1 MAKKQAIE
9 FLKLLD
15 TDDALQE
22 QLQEKTPKEAA
33 EIARGLSFDFTED
46 ELKQAIAVLK
56 AERAKQNEPEMLT
69 PESLDTAV
77 GGMFWDGETAPDGH
91 EMGCF
96 ISWHGDRW
104 QEKNGIYCGKM
115 NLCDRQFHV
124 CLSTPNRNGK
134 HDLIMDS

>member
-15 TDDALQE
+15 TDEALQE
-22 QLQEKTPKEAA
+22 QLREKTPKEAA
-33 EIARGLSFDFTED
+33 EVARGLSFDVTED
-46 ELKQAIAVLK
+46 ELTQAAAALK
-56 AERAKQNEPEMLT
+56 AERANPGELEKLT
-69 PESLDTAV
+69 LEKLDTAV
-77 GGMFWDGETAPDGH
+77 GGMFWDGELAPDGH
-91 EMGCF
+91 EMGCLL
-96 ISWHGDRW
+96 SWYGDQW

-115 NLCDRQFHV
+115 NLCNRQFHV

>member
-15 TDDALQE
+15 TDEALQE
-22 QLQEKTPKEAA
+22 KLREKTPKEAA
-33 EIARGLSFDFTED
+33 EVARGLSFDVTED
-46 ELKQAIAVLK
+46 ELTQAAAALK
-56 AERAKQNEPEMLT
+56 AERANPGGLEKLT
-69 PESLDTAV
+69 LEKLDTAV
-77 GGMFWDGETAPDGH
+77 GGMFWDGELAPDGY
-91 EMGCF
+91 EVGCLL
-96 ISWHGDRW
+96 SWYGDQW

-115 NLCDRQFHV
+115 NLCNKQFHV

>member
-1 MAKKQAIE
+1 MAKKQALE

-15 TDDALQE
+15 ADEALQE
-22 QLQEKTPKEAA
+22 QLREKTPEEAA
-33 EIARGLSFDFTED
+33 EVARGLSFDVTAD
-46 ELKQAIAVLK
+46 ELTEAAEALK
-56 AERAKQNEPEMLT
+56 AERAHQDEPEKLT
-69 PESLDTAV
+69 LETMDAAA

-96 ISWHGDRW
+96 ISWYGDQW
-104 QEKNGIYCGKM
+104 QEKNRIYCGKM